1 LPRLDELTL
10 ENDFLEAAL
19 ACSPGLF
26 NLKPAKMAAWEYR
39 KINLN
44 DLPRRAT
51 DLDLLDKA
59 GADDWKLVVITINNI
74 AYLKRHIPKPHVNRK
89 T

>member
-1 LPRLDELTL
+1 
-10 ENDFLEAAL
+10 LEAAL

-26 NLKPAKMAAWEYR
+26 ILEPAKMAAWEYR

-44 DLPRRAT
+44 DLPRGAM

-59 GADDWKLVVITINNI
+59 GGDDWELVVITINSI
-74 AYLKRHIPKPHVNRK
+74 AYLKRHIPKPHVNQK